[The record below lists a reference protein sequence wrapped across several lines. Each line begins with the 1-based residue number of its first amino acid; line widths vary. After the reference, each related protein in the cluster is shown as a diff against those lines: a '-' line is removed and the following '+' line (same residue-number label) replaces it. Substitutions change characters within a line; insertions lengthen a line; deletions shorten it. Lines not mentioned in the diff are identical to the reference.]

1 MMRFARELF
10 SYELFG
16 VSNPSTRHCHH
27 WSSGVVCLRFVG
39 SQIRRPPLDRN
50 RPCAHRVRESQS
62 MTDPTLS
69 ISAALRE
76 AQLQRLEASLASK
89 AAAKPQVTKTDA
101 IKGNESKI
109 RD

>member
-1 MMRFARELF
+1 
-10 SYELFG
+10 
-16 VSNPSTRHCHH
+16 
-27 WSSGVVCLRFVG
+27 
-39 SQIRRPPLDRN
+39 
-50 RPCAHRVRESQS
+50 

-89 AAAKPQVTKTDA
+89 AVAKPQTTKADTT
-101 IKGNESKI
+101 KGTESKV

>member
-1 MMRFARELF
+1 
-10 SYELFG
+10 
-16 VSNPSTRHCHH
+16 
-27 WSSGVVCLRFVG
+27 
-39 SQIRRPPLDRN
+39 
-50 RPCAHRVRESQS
+50 

-89 AAAKPQVTKTDA
+89 AVAKPQTSQSDTTKVND
-101 IKGNESKI
+101 SKL

>member
-1 MMRFARELF
+1 
-10 SYELFG
+10 
-16 VSNPSTRHCHH
+16 
-27 WSSGVVCLRFVG
+27 
-39 SQIRRPPLDRN
+39 
-50 RPCAHRVRESQS
+50 

-89 AAAKPQVTKTDA
+89 TVAKPQAQTGAPKDKDA
-101 IKGNESKI
+101 KA